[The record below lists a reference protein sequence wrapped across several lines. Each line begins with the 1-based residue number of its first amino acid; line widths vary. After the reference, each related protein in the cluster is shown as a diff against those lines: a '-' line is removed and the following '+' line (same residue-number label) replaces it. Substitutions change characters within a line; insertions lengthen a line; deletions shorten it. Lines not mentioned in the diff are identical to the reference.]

1 MSILRGYLDYT
12 WAVGKSDRFRECDN
26 CEGMGN
32 SKAVQ
37 ITRKEDG
44 FLWHCF
50 RCSKSG
56 FFSDEQASPS
66 EVQVLD
72 KTRTTKKVDNR
83 PEVVVLPEDY
93 TRDLPPKAAVWLYD
107 MELDPE
113 DIEANDIGWSPGHKR
128 IIVPV
133 YKYIY
138 NAKVGKAKK
147 LVGVQGRKL
156 PDDDTDKPKWSTQR
170 QRDIK
175 HPRFISPGDLSIK
188 RVVLV
193 ENVFSAI
200 KITKA
205 TGLTAIALLTSY
217 LPYELHQP
225 LARYEHTYIWLDPDA
240 YQKSVKYQMTLGSA
254 GVTST
259 PILSKGKPKD
269 TPIIKI
275 QEKLAGVDND
285 LPDDHYSGDGG

>member
-1 MSILRGYLDYT
+1 MSILREHLDYT
-12 WAVGKSDRFRECDN
+12 WPVGKSDRFLECDT
-26 CEGMGN
+26 CEGRGN

-50 RCSKSG
+50 RCDRSG
-56 FFSDEQASPS
+56 FFSDEQASPD
-66 EVQVLD
+66 EVQALD
-72 KTRTTKKVDNR
+72 KARSKAPVNTR
-83 PEVVVLPEDY
+83 PEVVTLPDDY

-113 DIEANDIGWSPGHKR
+113 DIEAHEIGWSPGHKR

-138 NAKVGKAKK
+138 SAKVGKAKK

-156 PDDDTDKPKWSTQR
+156 PDDDTDKPKWSTTR

-188 RVVLV
+188 KVVLV

-200 KITKA
+200 KITKF
-205 TGLTAIALLTSY
+205 TGFFAIALLTSY
-217 LPYELHQP
+217 LPYELHRP
-225 LARYEHTYIWLDPDA
+225 LARYDHTYIWLDPDA

-259 PILSKGKPKD
+259 PILSPQKPKD
-269 TPIIKI
+269 TPSEILK
-275 QEKLAGVDND
+275 KLLGVDNGD
-285 LPDDHYSGDGG
+285 VDNHYSGDGG